1 MSYQVTLTFVGG
13 ERVRRADIY
22 EGPTPKIGDQIV
34 VNIGLGTTL
43 AEVTGV
49 RKHPLRSPGAT
60 GEGVNDVDAQEL

>member
-22 EGPTPKIGDQIV
+22 EGPTPMIGDRII

-43 AEVTGV
+43 AQVTGV
-49 RKHPLRSPGAT
+49 RKHRLRSPGAT